1 MPEDVPWDGQV
12 DAYITDIDD
21 VVSKEYGVSFRDL
34 LANPMKFS
42 GDKKVIDAMPG
53 IKAEVTSYFGN
64 ILKSMDEEVQKLNNE
79 MEAATVQYDK
89 IDEIIRI
96 KVAAMKI
103 PYIKPLYVN
112 RNSSN
117 EETILIESYDESLDP
132 FIGKMVNISN
142 YVADV
147 SAGYKNYILGSW
159 IFSGPKN
166 YLLAINQPTSPVL
179 QVETGSNTVNA
190 LLSAVESTLG

>member
-1 MPEDVPWDGQV
+1 MPEDAPWDDQV
-12 DAYITDIDD
+12 EAYVSEIDD
-21 VVSKEYGVSFRDL
+21 VVSKQYDIDFREL
-34 LANPMKFS
+34 LTNPQKFI
-42 GDKKVIDAMPG
+42 GNQKAIDAMPG
-53 IKAEVTSYFGN
+53 IKSEVKSYFDN
-64 ILKSMDEEVQKLNNE
+64 LLKSMDEESKKLASE

-89 IDEIIRI
+89 INEIIQI

-112 RNSSN
+112 RNVSN

-147 SAGYKNYILGSW
+147 SASYKDYILGSW

-179 QVETGSNTVNA
+179 TIETGANTLNA
-190 LLSAVESTLG
+190 LVDAVDNAIQ